1 VFWKNE
7 FFFYFSLLL
16 LFISIQLWI
25 YFDRFTF
32 KYQYI
37 INNCNNW
44 LNIEQFQFDF
54 IFGVDGISLFF
65 IILTTFILLFII
77 LNLFNLSNRL
87 LLEYLAYFFLIEI
100 CLLLAFAALDLFLFF
115 LFFESVLI
123 PMYLIIGKW
132 GSRDRKIKANFYFYI
147 YTMLGSIFLLFTIIT
162 IQFEAGSSLY
172 CVIHNISFENVKEN
186 IYWLFLFIAF
196 SVKIPSFPFHLWL
209 PEAHVEAPTVG
220 SVILAALLLKL
231 GGYGFIR
238 ILIPCFT
245 FSNYFFSPLVYSCCL
260 ISIIHAS
267 FTAMRQID
275 LKRIIAYSSIAHMNF
290 GILGLFSLTIEG
302 IQGCLFL
309 MLAHG
314 VVSAALFFSIGILYD
329 KYHSRNLY
337 YYGGLVQIMPI
348 FSIYFLIFCFANIGV
363 PGSCNFIGELLIML
377 GLINKNF
384 LVLIIASTSVVFS
397 VIYTMTCFN
406 KVIFGNIKIQYIQ
419 SWQDISK
426 LENTILLPKLIL
438 TLILGIQPNIILDS
452 TLSSTFILTQI
463 CN

>member
-1 VFWKNE
+1 MN

>member
-1 VFWKNE
+1 MN

-87 LLEYLAYFFLIEI
+87 LLEYLAYFFLIET

>member
-1 VFWKNE
+1 MN

-115 LFFESVLI
+115 FFFESVLI